1 MKASK
6 DDPIYTTYLIS
17 GGVKYHLSPA
27 VAELEL
33 SDQKKELAK
42 RATVTLVNTPV
53 SGRWLS
59 SLVKVRDRIFIYADD
74 GERNEEVFRGWVW
87 TRSYKSAL
95 KDREL
100 TLKCYDNLVYF
111 QESEESAYFSPGKAT
126 KDVLSTLCAKW
137 GVKLDYTYASIT
149 HAKLVLRGKL
159 SDIFTEDILDPVQ
172 DRTGKK
178 YVILSEQDAMVVKET
193 GTNSTVYAIKAG
205 ENAISTRTKCTMDD
219 LVTKVVILGKANDNE
234 RRPVEATV
242 SGDTGAYGTL
252 QKLINRSTNTTLADA
267 KKEAQSLLAEN
278 GNPTWEYD
286 VKAVDIPWI
295 RKGDKVLINAGDIA
309 NATLIV
315 AGVERSISIKGKE
328 MTLTLER
335 P

>member
-33 SDQKKELAK
+33 SDQKNELAK
-42 RATVTLVNTPV
+42 RATVTLVNTTV

-137 GVKLDYTYASIT
+137 GVKLDYTSIT

-178 YVILSEQDAMVVKET
+178 YVILSEQDAMVVKEA

-205 ENAISTRTKCTMDD
+205 ENAISTGTKCTMDD
-219 LVTKVVILGKANDNE
+219 LVTKVVILGKADDNE

-278 GNPTWEYD
+278 GSPTWEYD

-295 RKGDKVLINAGDIA
+295 RKGDQVLINAGDIA

-315 AGVERSISIKGKE
+315 AGVERSISNKSKE

>member
-1 MKASK
+1 MNASK
-6 DDPIYTTYLIS
+6 NDPIYTIYLVS

-42 RATVTLVNTPV
+42 RATVTLVNTTV

-137 GVKLDYTYASIT
+137 GGKLDYTYASIT

-159 SDIFTEDILDPVQ
+159 SDIFTEDILDLVQ

-178 YVILSEQDAMVVKET
+178 YVILSEQDTMVVKEI

-205 ENAISTRTKCTMDD
+205 ENAISTGTKCTMDD
-219 LVTKVVILGKANDNE
+219 LVTKVVILGKADDNE

-267 KKEAQSLLAEN
+267 KKEAQSLLTEN
-278 GNPTWEYD
+278 GSPTWEYD
-286 VKAVDIPWI
+286 VRAVDVPWI

-315 AGVERSISIKGKE
+315 AGVERSISNKSKE

>member
-1 MKASK
+1 MNASK
-6 DDPIYTTYLIS
+6 NDPIYTIYLVS
-17 GGVKYHLSPA
+17 GGVKYYLSPA
-27 VAELEL
+27 VTELEL

-42 RATVTLVNTPV
+42 RATVTLVNTTV
-53 SGRWLS
+53 SGKWLS
-59 SLVKVRDRIFIYADD
+59 SLIKVRDRIFIYADD
-74 GERNEEVFRGWVW
+74 GERNEEVFRG
-87 TRSYKSAL
+87 YQSAL

-126 KDVLSTLCAKW
+126 KEVLSTLCAKW

-159 SDIFTEDILDPVQ
+159 SDIFTEDILDLVQ

>member
-33 SDQKKELAK
+33 SDQKNELAK
-42 RATVTLVNTPV
+42 RATVTLVNTTV

-126 KDVLSTLCAKW
+126 IMS
-137 GVKLDYTYASIT
+137 
-149 HAKLVLRGKL
+149 
-159 SDIFTEDILDPVQ
+159 
-172 DRTGKK
+172 
-178 YVILSEQDAMVVKET
+178 VVT
-193 GTNSTVYAIKAG
+193 AQPG
-205 ENAISTRTKCTMDD
+205 
-219 LVTKVVILGKANDNE
+219 ND
-234 RRPVEATV
+234 
-242 SGDTGAYGTL
+242 
-252 QKLINRSTNTTLADA
+252 
-267 KKEAQSLLAEN
+267 
-278 GNPTWEYD
+278 
-286 VKAVDIPWI
+286 
-295 RKGDKVLINAGDIA
+295 
-309 NATLIV
+309 
-315 AGVERSISIKGKE
+315 
-328 MTLTLER
+328 
-335 P
+335 

>member
-1 MKASK
+1 M
-6 DDPIYTTYLIS
+6 
-17 GGVKYHLSPA
+17 
-27 VAELEL
+27 
-33 SDQKKELAK
+33 
-42 RATVTLVNTPV
+42 
-53 SGRWLS
+53 
-59 SLVKVRDRIFIYADD
+59 
-74 GERNEEVFRGWVW
+74 
-87 TRSYKSAL
+87 
-95 KDREL
+95 
-100 TLKCYDNLVYF
+100 
-111 QESEESAYFSPGKAT
+111 
-126 KDVLSTLCAKW
+126 LSTLCAKW

-159 SDIFTEDILDPVQ
+159 SDIFTEDILDLVQ

-205 ENAISTRTKCTMDD
+205 ENAISTRTKCMDD